1 MLMRQRHF
9 WINSRGDSNLRL
21 CNIGIKCSTSRA
33 KKKYM
38 STSIKNY
45 SHVKRV
51 KIKILVD
58 FHEGSN
64 LRSTDFALSDYKDS
78 NLRP

>member
-1 MLMRQRHF
+1 MGIQTSDF
-9 WINSRGDSNLRL
+9 AISVSNALPAELR
-21 CNIGIKCSTSRA
+21 
-33 KKKYM
+33 KKYM
-38 STSIKNY
+38 STSINNY

-64 LRSTDFALSDYKDS
+64 LRSTGFALSDYKDS